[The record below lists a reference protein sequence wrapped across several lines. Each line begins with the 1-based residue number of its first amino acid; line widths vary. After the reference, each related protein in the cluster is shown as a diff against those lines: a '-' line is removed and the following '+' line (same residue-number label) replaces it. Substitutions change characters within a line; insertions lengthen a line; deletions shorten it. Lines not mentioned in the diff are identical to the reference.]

1 MIASRPRTPA
11 GRLQEMTSFP
21 GMVAVTIPVVE
32 LLTLKEIVRETDRS
46 VTTSKGEAVDG
57 QFRRVRLI
65 AGLVAGVPDG
75 VSTVTLILVSAN
87 EKLVSSRSDS
97 SRNTRFMETFL
108 EAEASS

>member
-21 GMVAVTIPVVE
+21 GMVAVTMPVVE

-57 QFRRVRLI
+57 QFRRVRVM
-65 AGLVAGVPDG
+65 AGLVVGVPAG
-75 VSTVTLILVSAN
+75 VSTVTVILVSAKAREHHRRN
-87 EKLVSSRSDS
+87 A
-97 SRNTRFMETFL
+97 SRNARFVGK
-108 EAEASS
+108 ASSER